1 MKRARSALAIAVTAA
16 VVGLASP
23 AFAHAKVVSTS
34 PGNGQTVQGDVKTV
48 SVLFDDVVTLVPHA
62 LVVTTDLGIPVS
74 LESPRI
80 IHGKTLEAFV
90 QDHLAAGHYVVAWRI
105 QADDGHIE
113 SSSFGFTV
121 AGAAAPTSG
130 HRAAS
135 PTAPPSPGEPIWPV
149 LVAAAI
155 ALAAGTGAGVAVR
168 RGLRIAAAGDIAAV
182 HVTQNPDEY
191 FVSNTPKPPL
201 RDV

>member
-1 MKRARSALAIAVTAA
+1 MNRARTVLAIAVTAF
-16 VVGLASP
+16 VVALAGP

-34 PGNGQTVQGDVKTV
+34 PGNDQTVHGDVKTV

-62 LVVTTDLGIPVS
+62 LVVTTDLGIPVA

-80 IHGKTLEAFV
+80 VQGKTLEAFV
-90 QDHLAAGHYVVAWRI
+90 QDHLAPGHYVVAWRI

-130 HRAAS
+130 HQEAS
-135 PTAPPSPGEPIWPV
+135 PTTPPSPREPIWPA

-155 ALAAGTGAGVAVR
+155 ALAAGIGSGVAVR
-168 RGLRIAAAGDIAAV
+168 RGLRLAAAADVAAV

-201 RDV
+201 RDA